1 MPGSSSS
8 SMLAGEHTAAIGPQL
23 EGKHE
28 ENDTGLP
35 TCPICAALSLVV
47 CSNSRRGPTLEKND
61 KQVFACAGLAD
72 ILNLQDKA
80 VVSSCMH
87 AFCLH
92 CLLRWLDYKR
102 SCPLCKVW
110 PARSSLLS
118 PLSVATFNTSQ
129 AGVKCLR
136 GMQGRVSSYFYRITE
151 QGEYNERVVPLTPPR
166 EQPPEPR
173 GVPRID
179 EARSQVA
186 PSASLR

>member
-1 MPGSSSS
+1 
-8 SMLAGEHTAAIGPQL
+8 MLAVEHTAAIGPQL
-23 EGKHE
+23 KGKHE

-47 CSNSRRGPTLEKND
+47 CSNSRGAQTLQKSKE
-61 KQVFACAGLAD
+61 QVFACAGLAD

-87 AFCLH
+87 AYCLH
-92 CLLRWLDYKR
+92 CLQRWLDYKR

-118 PLSVATFNTSQ
+118 PLSMATFNTSQ
-129 AGVKCLR
+129 AGVNRLG

-151 QGEYNERVVPLTPPR
+151 QGEYNERVLPTTPPR
-166 EQPPEPR
+166 EQPPEQR
-173 GVPRID
+173 GVPLID

-186 PSASLR
+186 PSASFR